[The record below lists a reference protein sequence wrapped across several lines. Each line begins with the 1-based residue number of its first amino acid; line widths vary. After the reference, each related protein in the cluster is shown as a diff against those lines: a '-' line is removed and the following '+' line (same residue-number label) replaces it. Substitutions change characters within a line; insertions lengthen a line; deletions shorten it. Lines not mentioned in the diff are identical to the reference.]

1 MAIERET
8 ISRLAQERKK
18 EYEFLTELEMLM
30 GEKPDF
36 VQRLEEYL
44 MADGAKTK
52 PPVVANGG
60 AKKIDVI
67 VDILRANGDWM
78 SSKHIAEAAEERGFT
93 VASQNLHRAF
103 SSALSAEKRKK
114 SRSRIVHN
122 KRKWGLPKWQQTSL
136 ESLNDHESGELG
148 WIAPEG
154 FKNN

>member
-8 ISRLAQERKK
+8 ISRLAQESKK
-18 EYEFLTELEMLM
+18 DYEFLTELEILM

-52 PPVVANGG
+52 PPVVAKGG

-67 VDILRANGDWM
+67 VDILRSNGDWM

-114 SRSRIVHN
+114 SRSCIVHN
-122 KRKWGLPKWQQTSL
+122 KRKWGLSKWQQTSL
-136 ESLNDHESGELG
+136 ESLNDHESGEL
-148 WIAPEG
+148 IAPE
-154 FKNN
+154 

>member
-18 EYEFLTELEMLM
+18 EYEFLTELEILM
-30 GEKPDF
+30 GEKPGF

-44 MADGAKTK
+44 MADGATTK
-52 PPVVANGG
+52 PPVFANGG

-67 VDILRANGDWM
+67 VDILRENKDWM
-78 SSKHIAEAAEERGFT
+78 SSKHLTEAAEERGFA

-114 SRSRIVHN
+114 SRSRIVHY
-122 KRKWGLPKWQQTSL
+122 KRKWGLAEWEQSDI
-136 ESLNDHESGELG
+136 EFSNDHESGELG
-148 WIAPEG
+148 WIAPEEE
-154 FKNN
+154 